1 MQGAG
6 FICWYILDC
15 LATQTM
21 KLTTKFH
28 SPQIQDEEDVAVEY
42 VDNENEI
49 ILERVEEEQNAMF
62 SDDSDDDHDE
72 NALIDLKGKVN
83 AKGTGFP
90 TFAEN
95 NLTDIENW
103 RWIYWVSPY
112 YVRLINSIQL
122 FYRLEF
128 ERALPQ
134 LKVVV
139 KSESRDWR
147 AHWEQMKNLQ
157 ENINAVSFCW
167 E

>member
-21 KLTTKFH
+21 KLTTKLLL
-28 SPQIQDEEDVAVEY
+28 PQIQDDEDVTVEY

-62 SDDSDDDHDE
+62 SDDSDDENDE
-72 NALIDLKGKVN
+72 NALLDLKGRGNAKVN
-83 AKGTGFP
+83 GFP

-103 RWIYWVSPY
+103 R
-112 YVRLINSIQL
+112 
-122 FYRLEF
+122 
-128 ERALPQ
+128 
-134 LKVVV
+134 
-139 KSESRDWR
+139 
-147 AHWEQMKNLQ
+147 
-157 ENINAVSFCW
+157 
-167 E
+167 

>member
-21 KLTTKFH
+21 KLTTKLLL
-28 SPQIQDEEDVAVEY
+28 PEIQDDEDIAVEY

-62 SDDSDDDHDE
+62 SDDSDDDNDGK
-72 NALIDLKGKVN
+72 AVLDLKGRDNTKPN
-83 AKGTGFP
+83 GFP

-103 RWIYWVSPY
+103 R
-112 YVRLINSIQL
+112 
-122 FYRLEF
+122 
-128 ERALPQ
+128 
-134 LKVVV
+134 
-139 KSESRDWR
+139 
-147 AHWEQMKNLQ
+147 
-157 ENINAVSFCW
+157 
-167 E
+167 

>member
-21 KLTTKFH
+21 KLTAKLLL
-28 SPQIQDEEDVAVEY
+28 PQIQDDEEVAVEF

-62 SDDSDDDHDE
+62 SDDSDDDNDE
-72 NALIDLKGKVN
+72 NALLDLKGRVSTN
-83 AKGTGFP
+83 VSGFP

-103 RWIYWVSPY
+103 R
-112 YVRLINSIQL
+112 
-122 FYRLEF
+122 
-128 ERALPQ
+128 
-134 LKVVV
+134 
-139 KSESRDWR
+139 
-147 AHWEQMKNLQ
+147 
-157 ENINAVSFCW
+157 
-167 E
+167 

>member
-21 KLTTKFH
+21 KLTTKFQ

-49 ILERVEEEQNAMF
+49 ILERVEEEQNALF
-62 SDDSDDDHDE
+62 SDDSDDDADE
-72 NALIDLKGKVN
+72 NALLDLKGRANTKV
-83 AKGTGFP
+83 TGFP

-103 RWIYWVSPY
+103 R
-112 YVRLINSIQL
+112 
-122 FYRLEF
+122 
-128 ERALPQ
+128 
-134 LKVVV
+134 
-139 KSESRDWR
+139 
-147 AHWEQMKNLQ
+147 
-157 ENINAVSFCW
+157 
-167 E
+167 

>member
-21 KLTTKFH
+21 KLTTKLLL
-28 SPQIQDEEDVAVEY
+28 PEIQDDEDVAVEY

-62 SDDSDDDHDE
+62 SDDSDDENDE
-72 NALIDLKGKVN
+72 NALLDLKGREPKPN
-83 AKGTGFP
+83 GFP

-103 RWIYWVSPY
+103 R
-112 YVRLINSIQL
+112 
-122 FYRLEF
+122 
-128 ERALPQ
+128 
-134 LKVVV
+134 
-139 KSESRDWR
+139 
-147 AHWEQMKNLQ
+147 
-157 ENINAVSFCW
+157 
-167 E
+167 